1 MRVLGPCVLLGA
13 ALGAGPA
20 ACMLDPSG
28 ASAQPTGTGTT
39 GVGGSGGD
47 TSVTGSGGAGGA
59 GGAGGGVGGGNG
71 GGGGMEP
78 PCGNGIVGGGEACD
92 DGNTAPGD
100 GCFDCNIEPGYIC
113 TGEPSG
119 CVPIEVQVVTVG
131 PGLAIGIADNYN
143 GYQGTIA
150 TMQCATITLPDLGFP
165 SIKRLQVT
173 VGMEHPYLGDLI
185 VKLVS
190 PAGTVLSLM
199 SRPGFDE
206 PVDAHDEDNGDGS
219 DLVRTHPII
228 FQDNEPDPAE
238 AMGTPTADNQAI
250 CRDDGRCVYAPSP
263 GAGPGNALSDFA
275 GEDPAGDWL
284 LCAADCDTT
293 DVGTIDQVTLSI
305 LAW

>member
-20 ACMLDPSG
+20 ACMLDASG
-28 ASAQPTGTGTT
+28 TSAQPTGTAPDG
-39 GVGGSGGD
+39 GGGSGGD
-47 TSVTGSGGAGGA
+47 TPVTGSGGAGGL
-59 GGAGGGVGGGNG
+59 GGDGGGGGSG
-71 GGGGMEP
+71 GGGGMQP

-100 GCFDCNIEPGYIC
+100 GCSDCNIEPGYTC
-113 TGEPSG
+113 TGEPSA
-119 CVPIEVQVVTVG
+119 CDPIEVQVVTAG
-131 PGLAIGIADNYN
+131 PGLAIAIADVNN

-150 TMQCATITLPDLGFP
+150 TMQCATVTLPDLGFP
-165 SIKRLQVT
+165 SIQRLQVT
-173 VGMEHPYLGDLI
+173 VGMQHPYLGDLI

-190 PAGTVLSLM
+190 PAGTMLSLM

-206 PVDAHDEDNGDGS
+206 PVDAHNEDNGDDS
-219 DLVRTHPII
+219 DLVATHPIV
-228 FQDNEPDPAE
+228 FQDNEPNAAE
-238 AMGTPTADNQAI
+238 AMGTQIPGDQAI

-263 GAGPGNALSDFA
+263 GAGPGTALSDFA

-284 LCAADCDTT
+284 LCVADCDTN
-293 DVGTIDQVTLSI
+293 DEGTIDMVQLSI